1 MVCDFSLRLSLL
13 PLQLWRKLHMIY
25 ITVFDINYL
34 YFGTHLELQ
43 GLLNSAGNSKT

>member
-1 MVCDFSLRLSLL
+1 
-13 PLQLWRKLHMIY
+13 MIH
-25 ITVFDINYL
+25 ITAFDINYL